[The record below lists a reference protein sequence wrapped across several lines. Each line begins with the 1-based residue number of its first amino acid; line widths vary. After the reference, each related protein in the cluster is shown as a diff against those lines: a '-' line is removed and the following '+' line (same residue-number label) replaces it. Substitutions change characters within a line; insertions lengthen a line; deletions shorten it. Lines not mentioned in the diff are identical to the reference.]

1 MSTRLPTF
9 TSRFPNPPAR
19 AAARA
24 RVCHTHTHPSAN
36 PDVALAG
43 ALVIRRTRMPPPA
56 HPPERVCGQLPSA
69 LGRSRTRRRA
79 VSLRRPPRGHGAG
92 VPLYPPAHPLANPY
106 RCLLVHQP
114 QPPPPASAAVHSCT
128 HLLRQSPCLPAPVPT
143 RHPARPAA
151 FPRACPLT
159 AIDVAHQAGRLCDE
173 EETTAHAPAHRC
185 VHIVHAESGPQA
197 ALIWYAPRR
206 AAA

>member
-1 MSTRLPTF
+1 MSTRLPTS
-9 TSRFPNPPAR
+9 TGRFPNPPAR

-24 RVCHTHTHPSAN
+24 RVCHTHTHPSAD

-106 RCLLVHQP
+106 HHLLVHEP
-114 QPPPPASAAVHSCT
+114 QPPPPA
-128 HLLRQSPCLPAPVPT
+128 RQCASPPANKM
-143 RHPARPAA
+143 
-151 FPRACPLT
+151 PLQ
-159 AIDVAHQAGRLCDE
+159 DL
-173 EETTAHAPAHRC
+173 
-185 VHIVHAESGPQA
+185 VHIP
-197 ALIWYAPRR
+197 LIMGVQGILPRSPL
-206 AAA
+206 ADSVLQCWVQPHTC